1 MGHRQV
7 QAVQLR
13 GMSSQP
19 CIACGSLRFSF
30 TASARPGVQF
40 RHCLDCDTTYTY
52 PPPTPSELDKQY
64 SQIYYGPRNVK
75 FVSALEEMVQRVTR
89 WRAGRIDK
97 MIKHRSRVLEIG
109 CGRGLLL
116 ESLARL
122 GHQCYG
128 TERSGLAA
136 TRARG
141 MLGVKIY
148 TTPLEECGFQEGSF
162 DLAILWHVLEH
173 LEDPSQTFELLSQL
187 LKAGGLLLLEV
198 PNYSSIQSKLAGKHW
213 FHLDTEH
220 HLHHFSRE
228 GLWRLLHRRGFQI
241 LKTSTFS
248 AEQCPYGALQSF
260 LNMTGL
266 PREQLY
272 RLLKREIAQPF
283 LKKSVHYA
291 LAALLT
297 PAAACFSLAEALLG
311 KGGVL
316 RVTARKLQPEDGP
329 TSKDAYA

>member
-1 MGHRQV
+1 
-7 QAVQLR
+7 
-13 GMSSQP
+13 
-19 CIACGSLRFSF
+19 
-30 TASARPGVQF
+30 
-40 RHCLDCDTTYTY
+40 
-52 PPPTPSELDKQY
+52 
-64 SQIYYGPRNVK
+64 
-75 FVSALEEMVQRVTR
+75 MV
-89 WRAGRIDK
+89 
-97 MIKHRSRVLEIG
+97 
-109 CGRGLLL
+109 
-116 ESLARL
+116 
-122 GHQCYG
+122 
-128 TERSGLAA
+128 
-136 TRARG
+136 
-141 MLGVKIY
+141 GVKIY

-198 PNYSSIQSKLAGKHW
+198 PNYSSIQSRLAGKHW

-220 HLHHFSRE
+220 HLHHFSNQ
-228 GLWRLLHRRGFQI
+228 GLQRLLRRRGFEI

-260 LNMTGL
+260 LNMIGF

-297 PAAACFSLAEALLG
+297 PAAASFSLAEALLG

>member
-1 MGHRQV
+1 MGHSQV

-13 GMSSQP
+13 GMNSQP

-40 RHCLDCDTTYTY
+40 RHCQDCDTTCTY
-52 PPPTPSELDKQY
+52 PPPVPSEVEEQY
-64 SQIYYGPRNVK
+64 SQTYYGPDNVK
-75 FVSALEEMVQRVTR
+75 FVSALEAMVRGATG

-97 MIKHRSRVLEIG
+97 MIGPHSRVLEIG

-122 GHQCYG
+122 GHECYG
-128 TERSGLAA
+128 TERSELAA
-136 TRARG
+136 ARARR
-141 MLGVKIY
+141 MAGVKIC
-148 TTPLEECGFQEGSF
+148 TTPLEECGFQESSF
-162 DLAILWHVLEH
+162 DLAVLWHVLEH
-173 LEDPSQTFELLSQL
+173 LEDPSKTLALLSQL

-220 HLHHFSRE
+220 HLYHFSHQ
-228 GLWRLLHRRGFQI
+228 GLQQLLGRRGFVI

-266 PREQLY
+266 PRDQLY
-272 RLLKREIAQPF
+272 RLLKREIAQPL
-283 LKKSVHYA
+283 LKKSVHY
-291 LAALLT
+291 LLGALLT
-297 PAAACFSLAEALLG
+297 PAAACFSMTEALLRR
-311 KGGVL
+311 GGVL
-316 RVTARKLQPEDGP
+316 RVTARKLE
-329 TSKDAYA
+329 SKRG